1 MHEFVSF
8 SCLEN
13 RGALNHGRLF
23 QHTSNIKESLESIW
37 HVSGTYMIFP
47 SVKPHSFTVSE
58 FPSPQEISKKQF
70 RSEIVAVRSRSR

>member
-8 SCLEN
+8 SCLGN

-47 SVKPHSFTVSE
+47 SVHTALW
-58 FPSPQEISKKQF
+58 FPSFLAHRRLAKSNLE
-70 RSEIVAVRSRSR
+70 VR